1 MMSKEFK
8 IFASRAPDPFCKADS
23 YWKIPICCL
32 NENTILCKKKNN
44 QLEKKIKKEG
54 DREKREGKKEGREKG
69 KDRGKERGRR
79 KCSSLT
85 GSHEVAISGQFLGS
99 GHFFLKYLKLVY
111 IICNPKNPKSEE
123 A

>member
-32 NENTILCKKKNN
+32 NDNTILCKKKNN

-54 DREKREGKKEGREKG
+54 DREKREGKKRRQGERKGQRERERK
-69 KDRGKERGRR
+69 RKE
-79 KCSSLT
+79 K
-85 GSHEVAISGQFLGS
+85 
-99 GHFFLKYLKLVY
+99 
-111 IICNPKNPKSEE
+111 
-123 A
+123 

>member
-32 NENTILCKKKNN
+32 NENTILCKKKIN

-69 KDRGKERGRR
+69 KDRGKERGRGKR
-79 KCSSLT
+79 NN
-85 GSHEVAISGQFLGS
+85 
-99 GHFFLKYLKLVY
+99 KYLPCFN
-111 IICNPKNPKSEE
+111 IIGRRRAAFTSKDFHSFKKAFKKKSLIQ
-123 A
+123 